1 MVDQSVAQRQPS
13 SLGRAGFAAFA
24 VLAVCF
30 LLSALSRGLG
40 QSFTVFLL
48 PISETFGWNRGQ
60 IISVYSVASLAT
72 AVASPLV
79 GRMFDRFGPRVVYSL
94 ALIVLG
100 GDSWLAPMGSSF
112 GSFRSSSG
120 CAWDWGSPASEPS
133 PIRPCSGVGL
143 VRDCRPRWRL
153 CIPPAAPAC

>member
-1 MVDQSVAQRQPS
+1 MADQSAAQRQS

-30 LLSALSRGLG
+30 LLSALGRGLG

-94 ALIVLG
+94 GLIVLAG
-100 GDSWLAPMGSSF
+100 ALLVGAYGQQLWQLQLSLGL
-112 GSFRSSSG
+112 
-120 CAWDWGSPASEPS
+120 C
-133 PIRPCSGVGL
+133 VGL
-143 VRDCRPRWRL
+143 GIAGIGLVPNST
-153 CIPPAAPAC
+153 